1 MPRMGREKSETRV
14 YHIILRGVNKQTIF
28 EEREDGKKFLST
40 LAEYKKD
47 SGYKIYAYCLM
58 SNHIHLLIKEENE
71 ALEIIM
77 RRIGARFVYWYNYKY
92 ERTGHLFQ
100 DRYKSEAV
108 EDEAYLMNVVRYI
121 HQNPLKAGIVDDI
134 KDYKWSSYQ
143 DYMNNKGL
151 TDTDFVL
158 GHFDVDQE
166 KSKAL
171 FETFHKKES
180 DVKCLEMTERRR
192 IKDSEAIGIIKKLCH
207 VNHCMDLQNIHS
219 HERSQSIK
227 LLKDGGLSTRQ
238 ISRLTGISRYIILKA

>member
-1 MPRMGREKSETRV
+1 MPRRVREKSETRV

-40 LAEYKKD
+40 LAEYKND

-58 SNHIHLLIKEENE
+58 SNHIHLLMKEEKE
-71 ALEIIM
+71 PLEIIM

-121 HQNPLKAGIVDDI
+121 HQNPLKAGIVEDI

-158 GHFDVDQE
+158 GHFDVDRE
-166 KSKAL
+166 KSKVL
-171 FETFHKKES
+171 FETFHKKDSE
-180 DVKCLEMTERRR
+180 VKCLEITEQRR
-192 IKDSEAIGIIKKLCH
+192 IKDSEAIGIIKEFCH

-219 HERSQSIK
+219 HERNQSIK
-227 LLKDGGLSTRQ
+227 LLKDEGLSTRQ
-238 ISRLTGISRYIILKA
+238 ISRLTGISRYSILKA